1 MSIIILSPQ
10 SESNTFSETSFYFSV
25 TDLSV
30 MARQVNAVLCSAV
43 GSHSTTHCCLHD
55 QSVHTTGK
63 VFIYLFIHSLIYIF
77 FICSG
82 KMPIV
87 VTKEINYKM
96 IHVFQDCQTERCS
109 FTYTYN
115 YS

>member
-1 MSIIILSPQ
+1 MFLHTYYSNDKHEMLRSCPLSLYLHKVKVTLFQRLP
-10 SESNTFSETSFYFSV
+10 FIFFV

-63 VFIYLFIHSLIYIF
+63 VFIYSFIYNF
-77 FICSG
+77 FLCSG
-82 KMPIV
+82 KLENV
-87 VTKEINYKM
+87 
-96 IHVFQDCQTERCS
+96 DS
-109 FTYTYN
+109 
-115 YS
+115 SLAL